1 MINNIDN
8 ENEGVIGGTG
18 DSYGIDNTGKIEQI
32 TNGLS
37 SSSLS
42 KATIQGTTYGIE
54 NEAGGQIGNESGE
67 DGIDNYGT
75 ISEIDDAGVI
85 ESSIGSSA
93 IDNVKGVI
101 NTIKVEQGGSITS
114 DTVGINNYGTI
125 SEIDDAGTI
134 KTSST
139 TGAVTIPIANA
150 SGSTI
155 NTIIV
160 EKGGVVTGK
169 GGLENEG
176 TIGVVATKTMKQE
189 QER

>member
-1 MINNIDN
+1 M
-8 ENEGVIGGTG
+8 V
-18 DSYGIDNTGKIEQI
+18 YQAVVYQKR
-32 TNGLS
+32 
-37 SSSLS
+37 
-42 KATIQGTTYGIE
+42 IQGTTYGIE

-160 EKGGVVTGK
+160 EKGGVVTGTD
-169 GGLENEG
+169 GIANSGMIGTSATTNGDTTATENTG
-176 TIGVVATKTMKQE
+176 
-189 QER
+189 